1 MSAAAPLSRA
11 GERIRTLPQRHG
23 RATLVILALI
33 VAVGFGLRFE
43 RVLNPLEHPGD
54 DARAYFSLAKS
65 LYEDG
70 TYGGPSFRDADDWS
84 PGAPLMY
91 AGVYYLTGGVRDG
104 AARLLLALL
113 GTAAIVIVYLLG
125 RRINCRPA
133 GLLAAAGVALYPPFI
148 HSNGALLSE
157 PPALFFLPAA
167 VLAFLWAADRNSRAP
182 PPLLSRP
189 GAAWAWTLPGVLF
202 GITALIRPEYLFVG
216 AAFAIVALILVGR
229 RSGWRPGMGAGALLA
244 LAFVLPLVPWMVRN
258 LIVLDRFVPVSTG
271 GGKALY
277 VGTYLPA
284 DGDYQRVKALLVER
298 YQGREL
304 EPGSRELERV
314 APTPLFDR
322 VAARYPDLERD
333 QALSRIGKDQLFDY
347 LEEDPLDYGAML
359 ARKVGRM
366 WSSGV
371 GEAMST
377 TTGKIVQLCLVALGL
392 VGLALLA
399 MRRRLEAL
407 VMALPIAMITAIGAI
422 TLASN
427 RRNEVLMTLV
437 FPLAGVALA
446 RAGSILRARRRAR
459 RGPGL
464 AAHGGAQA

>member
-1 MSAAAPLSRA
+1 MPAVEPLSRA
-11 GERIRTLPQRHG
+11 RARVRTLPERHG
-23 RATLVILALI
+23 RKTLAILALI
-33 VAVGFGLRFE
+33 VAIGFGLRFE
-43 RVLNPLEHPGD
+43 RVLNPLENPGD
-54 DARAYFSLAKS
+54 DARAYFSLSKS

-84 PGAPLMY
+84 PGAPLLY
-91 AGVYYLTGGVRDG
+91 AGVYYLTAGVRDG

-113 GTAAIVIVYLLG
+113 GTAAIVVVYLLG

-133 GLLAAAGVALYPPFI
+133 GLLGAAGVALYPPFI

-167 VLAFLWAADRNSRAP
+167 VLAFLWAADVTGRAP
-182 PPLLSRP
+182 PAPPTRP
-189 GAAWAWTLPGVLF
+189 RAAWAWALPGVLF

-216 AAFAIVALILVGR
+216 AAFAIVALILVWR
-229 RSGWRPGMGAGALLA
+229 RRGWRPGIGAGALLA
-244 LAFVLPLVPWMVRN
+244 VAFIVPLVPWTVRN
-258 LIVLDRFVPVSTG
+258 LVELDRFVPVSTG

-298 YQGREL
+298 FQGREL
-304 EPGSRELERV
+304 EPGSPQLDRV
-314 APTPLFDR
+314 NPTPLFDR

-333 QALSRIGKDQLFDY
+333 QALSRIGEDQLFDY
-347 LEEDPLDYGAML
+347 LGEEPLDYGAML

-366 WSSGV
+366 WDSGV
-371 GEAMST
+371 GEAMSST
-377 TTGKIVQLCLVALGL
+377 LGKVVQLILVALGL
-392 VGLALLA
+392 AGLVVVA

-407 VMALPIAMITAIGAI
+407 VMALPIVLITAIGAI

-437 FPLAGVALA
+437 LPLAGVALA
-446 RAGSILRARRRAR
+446 RAGSILRARRGALLSSSRPMSEAR
-459 RGPGL
+459 RP
-464 AAHGGAQA
+464 

>member
-1 MSAAAPLSRA
+1 MSPAQPLSRV
-11 GERIRTLPQRHG
+11 GERIRTLPERHG
-23 RATLVILALI
+23 RRTLAILALI
-33 VAVGFGLRFE
+33 VAVGFGLRFD
-43 RVLNPLEHPGD
+43 RVLNPLDHPGD

-65 LYEDG
+65 LYEDQ

-113 GTAAIVIVYLLG
+113 GTAAIVIAYLLG
-125 RRINCRPA
+125 RRIDGRPA
-133 GLLAAAGVALYPPFI
+133 GLLAAGGVAVYPSFI
-148 HSNGALLSE
+148 HTNGALLSE
-157 PPALFFLPAA
+157 PVALFFLPAA
-167 VLAFLWAADRNSRAP
+167 VLAFLWAADRRSPWAWV
-182 PPLLSRP
+182 LP
-189 GAAWAWTLPGVLF
+189 GALL

-216 AAFAIVALILVGR
+216 AAFAVLALILVAR
-229 RSGWRPGMGAGALLA
+229 RSGWRPGFAAGGLLA

-258 LIVLDRFVPVSTG
+258 FVVLDRLVPVSTG
-271 GGKALY
+271 SGKALY

-298 YQGREL
+298 FQGREL
-304 EPGSRELERV
+304 EPGSAELDRV
-314 APTPLFDR
+314 NPTPLFDR

-347 LEEDPLDYGAML
+347 LEEEPLDYGAML

-371 GEAMST
+371 GPAMSST
-377 TTGKIVQLCLVALGL
+377 LGKIAQLTLVVLGL

-399 MRRRLEAL
+399 AGRRFEAL
-407 VMALPIAMITAIGAI
+407 VIGLPIAVITAIGAI
-422 TLASN
+422 TLASS

-446 RAGSILRARRRAR
+446 RAGALVRARWRARRE
-459 RGPGL
+459 PEVP
-464 AAHGGAQA
+464 AHGRAQA